1 MRDGMHAFFQMQGIF
16 HYFRAF
22 ETEILHIY
30 SLIWQILKQLSP
42 SVLVTSVG
50 YLPHRSAAR

>member
-1 MRDGMHAFFQMQGIF
+1 MRDGTHAFFQIQGIF

-22 ETEILHIY
+22 KTEILHIY

-50 YLPHRSAAR
+50 YLPRRSAAR

>member
-1 MRDGMHAFFQMQGIF
+1 MRDGMHAFFQMQGTF